1 MKKKVLAVG
10 IAAAVLA
17 GCAASPRDMLIKAYE
32 KNTNMSSAEIDGT
45 LTISASAEGLDLEV
59 PIDLTLIFDTHEE
72 KDKADDE
79 TYVKTDVSLLGNTF
93 TQQMWMKDG
102 MMYTDDGT
110 HKIKQEYSVN
120 TDSTL
125 NIDPDKFVDGMF
137 ESLESAKISKDGDDR
152 VLTLTLNKE
161 NVLSLLN
168 DLVNQNRELEES
180 ADVIDLFEGIDTEAL
195 IFHDIE
201 IRVGKDD
208 YINKVSLG
216 ADIDFEGT
224 AGVLNAEFTVRDRNS
239 AVIPAYDPAEF
250 ADGYVV
256 DDLENEISSTD
267 TELNVSGE
275 EDESEAYVDDYSV
288 NIWFDDGSEYWIRS
302 PEDQGTFC
310 YFDENDQQLYF
321 FTEKDMLASGIFLNK
336 DSLRDYLGKMA
347 QDEESYTLHDITV
360 IGEGITRT
368 RGCAKKD
375 TEILKE
381 GTPYAGIIYED
392 RAYGFLM
399 VGYGSEEDFIKLTD
413 AVDFDYQH

>member
-1 MKKKVLAVG
+1 MKKKVLAVS
-10 IAAAVLA
+10 IAAAVLT

-125 NIDPDKFVDGMF
+125 NIDPEKFVDGMF

-195 IFHDIE
+195 TFHDIE

-413 AVDFDYQH
+413 AIDFGYQH

>member
-10 IAAAVLA
+10 MAVAVLA

-32 KNTNMSSAEIDGT
+32 KNTNMSSAQIDGT
-45 LTISASAEGLDLEV
+45 ITISASVEEASLEIPV
-59 PIDLTLIFDTHEE
+59 DLTLIFDTHEE
-72 KDKADDE
+72 KEKTDDE
-79 TYVKTDVSLLGNTF
+79 TYVKADLSLFGNSF
-93 TQQMWMKDG
+93 TQQMWVKDG
-102 MMYTDDGT
+102 MIYTDDGT
-110 HKIKQEYSVN
+110 HKTKQAYSA
-120 TDSTL
+120 DPESAPE
-125 NIDPDKFVDGMF
+125 IDPDKFVDSMF
-137 ESLESAKISKDGDDR
+137 ESLESAKISKDGDER

-168 DLVNQNRELEES
+168 DLLNQNKQLEDGVE
-180 ADVIDLFEGIDTEAL
+180 VIDLFKEIDTEAL
-195 IFHDIE
+195 TFHDIE

-216 ADIDFEGT
+216 ADINIEGT
-224 AGVLNAEFTVRDRNS
+224 AGVLNAEFTIKDRNS

-250 ADGYVV
+250 ADENVV

-360 IGEGITRT
+360 ISDGITRT

-375 TEILKE
+375 TEILKA
-381 GTPYAGIIYED
+381 GTPYAGIVYDD

-413 AVDFDYQH
+413 AIDFDYQH

>member
-1 MKKKVLAVG
+1 MKKKILAVG
-10 IAAAVLA
+10 IAAAVLT

-79 TYVKTDVSLLGNTF
+79 TYVKTDVSLLGNTY

-125 NIDPDKFVDGMF
+125 NIDPEKFVDGMF

-195 IFHDIE
+195 TFHDIE

-267 TELNVSGE
+267 TELNVGGE

-321 FTEKDMLASGIFLNK
+321 FTEKDMLASGIFLNR

-347 QDEESYTLHDITV
+347 QDEENYTLHDITV

-413 AVDFDYQH
+413 AIDFDYQH